1 MDSMPDD
8 QKLIGLTC
16 EGLRFIPGV
25 GSVEFIKPG
34 EAIADI
40 TDKVII
46 PVASP
51 ERNYGKLSFTINTA
65 LEFEPYRPYLQNLS
79 NYLYTI
85 LENRDLLKELKRAH
99 DGLERRVEERTAR
112 LSKMESIVSSSTD
125 MMALL
130 DKNFT
135 YLIAN
140 RAYLDA
146 HKKTLEELT
155 GHTPREVFGDVF
167 FNEVIRPNAE
177 RCMAGEEAGYQR
189 WFDFPA
195 YKHIYM
201 DIHYYPYCDKDNKI
215 AGFVVNGRNITGRK
229 QAEEEARREA
239 ETTKNLLRLSEVTS
253 KIIDIDELMKNVV
266 EVTRDISCVDLVLSY
281 LWDEA
286 GNAFR
291 PAQDAGLDPYMLPLF
306 RTSPITPDMPLI
318 KAVMDSGRVFMECKE
333 SGSGPLESQKKG
345 LLEWIQNVRTI
356 SLLPLVGKKGYRG
369 LVVCICFYS
378 DLKQRCLR
386 LDKKKELMQAIASQ
400 VSTSLDESNHYRESL
415 VRAMELSRKVE
426 TIETMSAISKSILST
441 MDVHEIIEVTARMV
455 SRLIPC
461 DWVRIIE
468 VEREKEEFNFI
479 AGFEEGGNRKVR
491 FIPFA
496 STSMT
501 EVVDSG
507 RLQYIADMRAIE
519 TPCEI
524 ERELAEQGYLSA
536 LRTPIFAKGEIIA
549 VLGLMSRRAAA
560 FNSDHLSTLNTL
572 AGQVGVALDNA
583 RLVTDLEEF
592 SVGTVMAL
600 AETIDAKSPWTAGHS
615 ERVTAIA
622 LGIGGAMGY
631 GTMELNDLRMAGLLH
646 DIGKIATGEAIL
658 DKPGPLTD
666 EEFDEIK
673 KHPARGAEILS
684 HVTRLTPILPV
695 IRSHH
700 ERYDGKGYPRGLKGA
715 DIPLSAR
722 ILMVAD
728 TIDAMGAERPY
739 RKGLPKEKIIAELKR
754 CSGSQFDPKVIEA
767 YFDTFEN
774 YMP

>member
-1 MDSMPDD
+1 MPDE
-8 QKLIGLTC
+8 QELIRLTS

-25 GSVEFIKPG
+25 GSVEFIKTDD
-34 EAIADI
+34 AIAETNI
-40 TDKVII
+40 GGKVVI

-51 ERNYGKLSFTINTA
+51 EREYGSLSFTIDIA
-65 LEFEPYRPYLQNLS
+65 REFEPYRPYLQNLS
-79 NYLYTI
+79 NYLSTI
-85 LENRDLLKELKRAH
+85 LENRYLMKGLKESH
-99 DGLERRVEERTAR
+99 DGLERRVEERTAK

-130 DKNFT
+130 DMSFR
-135 YLIAN
+135 YIAAN
-140 RAYLDA
+140 SAYIDA
-146 HKKTLEELT
+146 FEKTSEEFI
-155 GHTPREVFGDVF
+155 GHTVCEVFGDVF

-177 RCMAGEEAGYQR
+177 RCLAGEEAGHQG

-195 YKHIYM
+195 YKHRYM
-201 DIHYYPYCDKDNKI
+201 DIHYYPYLDKDNKI
-215 AGFVVNGRNITGRK
+215 AGFVVNARDITGRK
-229 QAEEEARREA
+229 MAEEEARREA

-253 KIIDIDELMKNVV
+253 KIVDIDELMKNVV
-266 EVTRDISCVDLVLSY
+266 EVTRDISCVDLVISY

-286 GNAFR
+286 SNTLR
-291 PAQDAGLDPYMLPLF
+291 PAKGAGLAPYMLPVF
-306 RTSPITPDMPLI
+306 KTSPITPDMPSI
-318 KAVMDSGRVFMECKE
+318 KDVMDSGRVLMECNE
-333 SGSGPLESQKKG
+333 SGSGPLESQKNG
-345 LLEWIQNVRTI
+345 LFEWIQNVRTI
-356 SLLPLVGKKGYRG
+356 SLLPLVGKKGCSG
-369 LVVCICFYS
+369 LVVCICFYR
-378 DLKQRCLR
+378 DFEKKCMQ
-386 LDKKKELMQAIASQ
+386 LDKKKELMQAIANQ
-400 VSTSLDESNHYRESL
+400 VSTSLDEANHYRESL

-426 TIETMSAISKSILST
+426 TIETMSAISRSILST

-455 SRLIPC
+455 YRLIPC

-479 AGFEEGGNRKVR
+479 AGFEEGGNREVR

-507 RLQYIADMRAIE
+507 RLQYIADMRAVE
-519 TPCEI
+519 TPREI

-560 FNSDHLSTLNTL
+560 FNYDHLSTLNTL

-583 RLVTDLEEF
+583 RLVTDLEAF
-592 SVGTVMAL
+592 SIGTVRAL

-615 ERVTAIA
+615 ERVTEIA
-622 LGIGGAMGY
+622 LGIGREMAY
-631 GTMELNDLRMAGLLH
+631 GTTELNDLRMAGLLH

-658 DKPGPLTD
+658 DKPGPLTE
-666 EEFDEIK
+666 EEFGEIK
-673 KHPARGAEILS
+673 KHPARGAEILC
-684 HVTRLTPILPV
+684 HVTRLTSILPM

-739 RKGLPKEKIIAELKR
+739 RKGLPKEKIISELKR
-754 CSGSQFDPKVIEA
+754 CSGTQFDPKVVEA
-767 YFDTFEN
+767 YFKTLEN
-774 YMP
+774 DMP